1 MLHIN
6 YLVQISM
13 FRTSIIEALR
23 NRFAG
28 VSDAILNRI
37 ADKLDKTVK
46 AQEEVA
52 TAVAGVTFQQ
62 VLESYGDSRATE
74 AQQTA
79 VRNYESKYG
88 LKDGVK
94 VDNGGQP
101 QEPNPAE
108 PTSQGGEQTPA
119 WAKALIDSQK
129 TIAERLNAIEG
140 ERTTATRKQK
150 LAAIIEKLPENL
162 RKPYDRTPVEGLSDE
177 DFNSL
182 LTEVTTEVES
192 IVKDSNARG
201 AVFGRPSAQSSRQ
214 AQSGE
219 LSKEQQDAIAQR
231 DGVATGDKQPF

>member
-1 MLHIN
+1 
-6 YLVQISM
+6 M

-52 TAVAGVTFQQ
+52 AAVAGVTFQQ

-94 VDNGGQP
+94 VDGNGGQQP
-101 QEPNPAE
+101 QTTTATTPNQQDGAE
-108 PTSQGGEQTPA
+108 TPA
-119 WAKALIDSQK
+119 WAKALIDSNK
-129 TIAERLNAIEG
+129 ALTDRLSALEG
-140 ERTTATRKQK
+140 ERTTAARRQK
-150 LAAIIEKLPENL
+150 LAAVTGRLPESL
-162 RKPYDRTPVEGLSDE
+162 RKAYERTPVESISDE
-177 DFNSL
+177 EFDSL
-182 LTEVTTEVES
+182 LADITGEVDG
-192 IVKDSNARG
+192 IVKDGNARG
-201 AVFGRPSAQSSRQ
+201 AVFGRPSAQSGRETARPQ
-214 AQSGE
+214 DE
-219 LSKEQQDAIAQR
+219 LSKEQLDAIGKR
-231 DGVATGDKQPF
+231 EGVASDAQPF